1 MTMPATPMRS
11 TRLPAH
17 IFYAIEADKR
27 ERDPV
32 QDSAAASRAT
42 VPYGRGFAL
51 WQRMNA
57 GAQLVWIDDQHG
69 VPRAITPK
77 QAQVLALALEL
88 IGKGRGVTMRDMAA
102 TLKMAPSTISRAL
115 TKLQAFGVIG
125 VIVGRGRYAGLVIF
139 RTVKG
144 DGMERFAEA
153 AKARVRRWSE
163 AVKRRIS
170 RLEIN
175 VAPYLLDRE
184 RGVDSLYYYLYSLDT
199 NKGATLTAQL
209 PWTAEDVADIQ

>member
-1 MTMPATPMRS
+1 MPATQMPS

-32 QDSAAASRAT
+32 MDPASASRAT

-57 GAQLVWIDDQHG
+57 GAQLVWIDDMEG
-69 VPRAITPK
+69 NPRAITPK
-77 QAQVLALALEL
+77 QAQVLALALEMVEGDML
-88 IGKGRGVTMRDMAA
+88 TMRGMAA
-102 TLKMAPSTISRAL
+102 RLGFAPSTVSRAL
-115 TKLQAFGVIG
+115 TKLSAWGILCY
-125 VIVGRGRYAGLVIF
+125 IVGRGRFAGLVIIK
-139 RTVKG
+139 RTVG
-144 DGMERFAEA
+144 DGQDRFREA

-175 VAPYLLDRE
+175 VAPYLLE
-184 RGVDSLYYYLYSLDT
+184 RWRGTEVDTLTQYLVHID
-199 NKGATLTAQL
+199 KGATLTAQL
-209 PWTAEDVADIQ
+209 NQEWRSEELVDIV